1 MFSSIIHA
9 HLKHCIPVSTLQDL
23 HSNLQGAIW
32 VYRKKKDKLSSSRGW
47 EVSASR
53 RYSNTDIFNGIITA
67 TFGFNITSPR
77 PKNLMY
83 LWAIGLMKIF
93 HIVNLVSTWQNG
105 ELALELYWD
114 RWTEKLFMF
123 QSMFYQASN
132 ENNVRK
138 KTSKFQLPEKYFR
151 YDEEETRL
159 FGVCLSDMYF

>member
-1 MFSSIIHA
+1 
-9 HLKHCIPVSTLQDL
+9 
-23 HSNLQGAIW
+23 
-32 VYRKKKDKLSSSRGW
+32 
-47 EVSASR
+47 
-53 RYSNTDIFNGIITA
+53 
-67 TFGFNITSPR
+67 
-77 PKNLMY
+77 
-83 LWAIGLMKIF
+83 MKIF

-114 RWTEKLFMF
+114 RWTEISFMF

-132 ENNVRK
+132 ENNVSK